1 MTTKNWVT
9 HFENSVQEVFNII
22 GDNKRESRG
31 DNIITK
37 HSARDGQLL
46 YQFGAGTPAEVAEAV
61 AAAKAAF
68 DDGRWS
74 RLSVHQRAAALQ
86 KLADLVEANKE
97 ELALNEALD
106 VGKPISEALSADVG
120 ATVSTLRS
128 AAEGASKIAGLAAQD
143 GGVFSCKL
151 LKPIGVCGA
160 IVGWNY
166 PMSLASQ
173 KIGPALAMGNTLV
186 LKPSEFSSLS
196 AWRLAELALEAGI
209 PDGVFNVVNGA
220 GAIVGDALARH
231 PDVRLLSFTGS
242 SATGKR
248 LQAAA
253 GESNMKRLILEC
265 GGKSPYI
272 VFDDY
277 EADLNALAKNMVSN
291 AFENQGALC
300 VSPSRVL
307 LQSGV
312 KDRLLPKLFE
322 QTKAIEPNDP
332 LDPNTTFGGIINE
345 AHMKKVLGYVQSG
358 HTDGAQLLTGG
369 EQIRQ
374 ETGGYYLTPAIF
386 DNVKPT
392 ARIAK
397 EEIFGP
403 LMSVFTFD
411 TEEEAVALA
420 NDSEYGLAAYAA
432 TGNAGRMQRLARDL
446 DVGVAILLSTLDQAP
461 GGIGF
466 GAEPHKQSGMG
477 VEGGLDGLM
486 AYTARSQVLM
496 YF

>member
-1 MTTKNWVT
+1 MSKIDWVSWS
-9 HFENSVQEVFNII
+9 ENTDCKVFNVIN
-22 GDNKRESRG
+22 DKKREVDGGSLIDKR
-31 DNIITK
+31 NT
-37 HSARDGQLL
+37 RDGRLL
-46 YQFGAGTPAEVAEAV
+46 YQFGEGTRGEVDEAV

-86 KLADLVEANKE
+86 KLADLVAANKDAF
-97 ELALNEALD
+97 ALNEALD
-106 VGKPISEALSADVG
+106 VGKPITNALGSDVG
-120 ATVSTLRS
+120 STVGTLR
-128 AAEGASKIAGLAAQD
+128 AAADGASKVAGQAAQD

-151 LKPIGVCGA
+151 SKPIGVCGA

-186 LKPSEFSSLS
+186 LKPSEFTSLS

-209 PDGVFNVVNGA
+209 PEGVFNVVNGS
-220 GAIVGDALARH
+220 GAMVGDALARH

-248 LQAAA
+248 LQVAA

-277 EADLNALAKNMVSN
+277 EADLDALAKNIVGN

-307 LQSGV
+307 LQRSI
-312 KDRLLPKLFE
+312 KDKLLPKLLE
-322 QTKAIEPNDP
+322 HTEAIEPNDP
-332 LDPNTTFGGIINE
+332 LDPATAFGAIMNE
-345 AHMKKVLGYVQSG
+345 AHMHKVLNYVQSG
-358 HTDGAQLLTGG
+358 LEEGADLLAGG

-374 ETGGYYLTPAIF
+374 ETGGYYLSPAIF
-386 DNVKPT
+386 DDVKPT

-403 LMSVFTFD
+403 VMTVFTFD
-411 TEEEAVALA
+411 TEEEAIALA

-432 TGNAGRMQRLARDL
+432 TSDARRMQRLARDL
-446 DVGVAILLSTLDQAP
+446 EAGTSILLGTLDRAP

-477 VEGGLDGLM
+477 VEYGLDGLK
-486 AYTARSQVLM
+486 AHTVASQVIM